1 MNNRQKIELIGTSTK
16 FQEVLRVTGLIAK
29 LNVPVLILGETG
41 SGKNSIARYLHEESK
56 RNNFVNVNCA
66 ALPTDV
72 SESMLFAFNHKL
84 TPEKNG
90 FVFQAHSGT
99 LYLQDVSDLTL
110 AAQAQLLYLIDNDQ
124 VLSAQLFNP
133 QKLKPQKLKPNKLDV
148 RIMASSSK
156 DLRQL
161 VNQGKFSADLYYRL
175 CTVPVELPKLTERE
189 DDVLLLVDYFFR
201 KLVQDHLRPA
211 PDFSPAAIQKIVL
224 YNWPG
229 NIQELSNFCERM
241 FLLFQNQQ
249 IEVTNLPAEIRNYTK
264 PSFSTIFTLPE
275 TGVELERV
283 EVDLMQQ
290 ALRNSGGNKSK
301 AARLLG
307 LTRDTLLYRLKKH
320 SINS

>member
-1 MNNRQKIELIGTSTK
+1 MNNQQKIELIGTSTK

-41 SGKNSIARYLHEESK
+41 SGKKSIARFLHQESK
-56 RNNFVNVNCA
+56 RTNFINVNCT
-66 ALPTDV
+66 ALPADA
-72 SESMLFAFNHKL
+72 SESMLFAFNNKL
-84 TPEKNG
+84 SPEKNG
-90 FVFQAHSGT
+90 YVFQAHSGT
-99 LYLQDVSDLTL
+99 LYLQDVSSLTL
-110 AAQAQLLYLIDNDQ
+110 AAQAQLLYLINNDQ
-124 VLSAQLFNP
+124 VLSAQLLKP
-133 QKLKPQKLKPNKLDV
+133 QKLKPQKLKPNKLNV
-148 RIMASSSK
+148 RIMASSAK
-156 DLRQL
+156 DLREL
-161 VNQGKFSADLYYRL
+161 VNQGKFSADLFYRL

-189 DDVLLLVDYFFR
+189 DDVLLLADHFFR

-211 PDFSPAAIQKIVL
+211 PDFSPAAIQKIMQ

-264 PSFSTIFTLPE
+264 AGFSSLFTLPE
-275 TGVELERV
+275 TGVELESV

-290 ALRNSGGNKSK
+290 ALRSSGGNKSK

>member
-41 SGKNSIARYLHEESK
+41 SGKNSIARYLHQESK
-56 RNNFVNVNCA
+56 RNNFVNINCA
-66 ALPTDV
+66 ALPADA
-72 SESMLFAFNHKL
+72 SESMLFAFNNKL

-99 LYLQDVSDLTL
+99 LYLQDVSSLTL
-110 AAQAQLLYLIDNDQ
+110 AAQAQLLYLIDNGQ
-124 VLSAQLFNP
+124 ALSAQL
-133 QKLKPQKLKPNKLDV
+133 LKPQKLKPHKLDV
-148 RIMASSSK
+148 RIMASSAK

-161 VNQGKFSADLYYRL
+161 VNQGQFSADLYYRL

-189 DDVLLLVDYFFR
+189 DDLLLLADHFFR
-201 KLVQDHLRPA
+201 NLVQEHLRPA
-211 PDFSPAAIQKIVL
+211 PDFSPAAIQKIMH

-249 IEVTNLPAEIRNYTK
+249 IEVTNLPAEIRHYTK
-264 PSFSTIFTLPE
+264 SGFSSIFTLPE
-275 TGVELERV
+275 TGVELESV

-290 ALRNSGGNKSK
+290 ALRTSGGNKSK